1 MPGYREITEIL
12 GFDLIAAANPVSV
25 DPRALL
31 EVIGRFIRQIDV
43 DEDGYRREY
52 ADVARAIERGEI
64 LSARD
69 HFLEF
74 GYFEGR
80 NPTPPAAE

>member
-1 MPGYREITEIL
+1 MPSYREITEVL
-12 GFDLIAAANPVSV
+12 GFELVGASDPVSV

-52 ADVARAIERGEI
+52 PDVAQAIERGEI

-80 NPTPPAAE
+80 NPTPPAGE